1 MFMYSV
7 EAERLPDC
15 ARELPSNG
23 DGAASGGK
31 RIFND

>member
-7 EAERLPDC
+7 EVERPSDC

-23 DGAASGGK
+23 DGVALGGK
-31 RIFND
+31 RIFKV